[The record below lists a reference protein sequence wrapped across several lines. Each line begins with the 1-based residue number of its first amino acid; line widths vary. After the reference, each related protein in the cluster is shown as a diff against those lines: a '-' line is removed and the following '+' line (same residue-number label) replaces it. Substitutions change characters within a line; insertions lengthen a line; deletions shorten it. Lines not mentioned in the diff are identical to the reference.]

1 MSISKKKVNELLK
14 FLFPINR
21 SITGKGNLE
30 TLSALKEFIPLKVK
44 KFKSGTKVYD
54 WKVPDEWNAS
64 EAWIKDSSGKKIVD
78 FKINNL
84 HLVSY
89 SKSIHKFISF
99 KELKKHI
106 FYDHENSKSIPY
118 RTSYYRKTWGFCVN
132 RHQYKYLESSKNKL
146 EVFIKSQFNPKG
158 YMHYGELILKGK
170 RKKEILIS
178 TYICHPSMA
187 NDNLSGV
194 VMTVLLAN
202 EILKIRNRVNSYRII
217 FIPETIGAIAY
228 CKKNQIK
235 MKNIDIG
242 LVVTTVAGRGK
253 YSLKESWN
261 NKHYINQIAK
271 KVLSSESKNYL
282 TYPFDIHGSDERQYS
297 SQGFRINTISISK
310 SKYYDYKEYHTS
322 LDNLNFIKTDYI
334 FKSLKIY
341 KKIIDNLER
350 LEIYSLNNKYCEP
363 MLSKHDLYPKVGG
376 KIKPTLGKHSS
387 LDIILW
393 LIFLCDGK
401 TSIDEVLD
409 KIRIKK
415 SNLDKIL
422 KVLVNKN
429 ILKKI

>member
-1 MSISKKKVNELLK
+1 
-14 FLFPINR
+14 
-21 SITGKGNLE
+21 
-30 TLSALKEFIPLKVK
+30 
-44 KFKSGTKVYD
+44 
-54 WKVPDEWNAS
+54 
-64 EAWIKDSSGKKIVD
+64 
-78 FKINNL
+78 
-84 HLVSY
+84 
-89 SKSIHKFISF
+89 
-99 KELKKHI
+99 
-106 FYDHENSKSIPY
+106 
-118 RTSYYRKTWGFCVN
+118 
-132 RHQYKYLESSKNKL
+132 
-146 EVFIKSQFNPKG
+146 
-158 YMHYGELILKGK
+158 
-170 RKKEILIS
+170 
-178 TYICHPSMA
+178 MA

-376 KIKPTLGKHSS
+376 KIKPTIGKHSS